1 MNLES
6 EVMTL
11 RKEVKR
17 LTERNN
23 FLERQHSLDISD
35 ATRLRRM
42 VDFLMESQGLK
53 SEQKEE
59 ILDDQ

>member
-23 FLERQHSLDISD
+23 CRERQHSLDISD

>member
-11 RKEVKR
+11 RKEVKL

-23 FLERQHSLDISD
+23 FLERQHSLDIAD

-42 VDFLMESQGLK
+42 VDFFMESQGLK
-53 SEQKEE
+53 NEKKEE